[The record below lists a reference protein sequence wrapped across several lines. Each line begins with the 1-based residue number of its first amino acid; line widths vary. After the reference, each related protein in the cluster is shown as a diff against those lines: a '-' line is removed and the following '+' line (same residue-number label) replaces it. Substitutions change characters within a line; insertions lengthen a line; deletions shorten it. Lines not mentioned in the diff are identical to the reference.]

1 MEDEKY
7 FQQKLSERIPMM
19 GGTTL
24 EEHDSNFKRIV
35 MSDGH

>member
-7 FQQKLSERIPMM
+7 FQQKLSEQIPMM
-19 GGTTL
+19 GGITL

-35 MSDGH
+35 MYIDH

>member
-7 FQQKLSERIPMM
+7 FQQKLSEQIPMV
-19 GGTTL
+19 GSIKL

-35 MSDGH
+35 MFGDH

>member
-7 FQQKLSERIPMM
+7 FQQKLLEQIPMV
-19 GGTTL
+19 GGITL

-35 MSDGH
+35 MYIDH

>member
-7 FQQKLSERIPMM
+7 FQQKLSEQIPMV
-19 GGTTL
+19 GDITL

-35 MSDGH
+35 MFGDH